1 MGGGWGVRRVWG
13 GFFVGSFWGFLFM
26 YFGQSGGILGT
37 TDVGKYMLVY
47 LKLFPLHCMK
57 NHSFLLRPY
66 FNSFVL
72 YIDNG
77 AMNTVS
83 KIFSAFFL
91 NIQ

>member
-1 MGGGWGVRRVWG
+1 MAGERWFGD
-13 GFFVGSFWGFLFM
+13 FFVVLFFIFYFA

-37 TDVGKYMLVY
+37 TDVGKYVLVY
-47 LKLFPLHCMK
+47 LRLFPLNCMGSC
-57 NHSFLLRPY
+57 SFLLHPY

-77 AMNTVS
+77 AVNTVS
-83 KIFSAFFL
+83 NIFLKLFL